1 MISVKS
7 VAQTKK
13 KKKIMKEKKMLE
25 ETKEKETYGKTGT
38 DRGGLTEEL
47 RERERE
53 MEGERE
59 RETGLLYSRITI
71 LSRSPVLH
79 YVLAYART

>member
-53 MEGERE
+53 RERE
-59 RETGLLYSRITI
+59 RDWSFI
-71 LSRSPVLH
+71 LKDNDFKQESSLT
-79 YVLAYART
+79 LCACLC